1 VSNRLR
7 LIAKLTQKEPVRYT
21 PAGQAVL
28 SFRAE
33 HRSTQTEAGHPRDV
47 SLEVECVAIGDIAQR
62 LEAVTAGTELA
73 LTGFVAAKSKLS
85 RILVFHVNE
94 FDLK

>member
-1 VSNRLR
+1 VNNRLR
-7 LIAKLTQKEPVRYT
+7 LGARLTQKEPVRYT

-28 SFRAE
+28 AFRVE

-62 LEAVTAGTELA
+62 VDAVTAGTELVI
-73 LTGFVAAKSKLS
+73 TGFLAAKSKLS
-85 RILVFHVNE
+85 RILVMHVNE
-94 FDLK
+94 IDLK